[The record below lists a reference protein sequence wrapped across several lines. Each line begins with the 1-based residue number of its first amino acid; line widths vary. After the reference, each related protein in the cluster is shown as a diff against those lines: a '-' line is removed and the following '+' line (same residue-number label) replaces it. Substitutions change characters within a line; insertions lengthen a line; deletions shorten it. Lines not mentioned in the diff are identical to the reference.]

1 MKCERCGKELSDADL
16 YCDRCGQAVFPEYMD
31 EADVWAYYKSDEELE
46 QILKGEKEGKSQEQ
60 KKQPEQAL
68 KKEET
73 SAENSDE
80 AAEKPESGKRGSGA
94 DAKKKKKQRRQL
106 LKKNGRWGCGN
117 RQQ

>member
-80 AAEKPESGKRGSGA
+80 AAEKPESGKKGFWGRRKEKKRNRGGSS
-94 DAKKKKKQRRQL
+94 
-106 LKKNGRWGCGN
+106 
-117 RQQ
+117 

>member
-80 AAEKPESGKRGSGA
+80 AARKAGERQKGVLGQTQRKKRNRGGSS
-94 DAKKKKKQRRQL
+94 
-106 LKKNGRWGCGN
+106 
-117 RQQ
+117 